1 MICSFLSSRF
11 SLAVKSKVTNSVEFL
26 LSELIQ
32 NKCLFKYKDQ
42 ILTDWYKAIR
52 EDGLACVPEQL
63 ASLYGGFFANSV
75 GQAFING
82 YEVAIQCL
90 TGIDTRESIAA
101 FCVTENKSTHPASM
115 LSCLSVDNKGN
126 YTLSGKKDFVTLA
139 GDAKKLLVAV
149 NFGVS
154 AVGQKIIK
162 LVEVNVACS
171 GVSIQ
176 LLPALP
182 FVPDVTHGVVS
193 FDSVVIEPS
202 YILSGDGYSDY
213 VKPFRWLEDINV
225 FMSVSAYLFK
235 LTMAFDWPEEAK
247 VEMISLLTSLSGLH
261 RMKADDPVAH
271 IVMFNQ
277 TEALDKWLERY
288 DEAWN
293 GVSEDIVVCWKR
305 DIALLKIATRARKAR
320 YKNAISALSLS

>member
-1 MICSFLSSRF
+1 V
-11 SLAVKSKVTNSVEFL
+11 ANSVEL
-26 LSELIQ
+26 LLRELIQ
-32 NKCLFKYKDQ
+32 NKCLFKYEDQ

-52 EDGLACVPEQL
+52 GDGLACVSEQYT
-63 ASLYGGFFANSV
+63 SLYGGFFANSV
-75 GQAFING
+75 GQAFVNG
-82 YEVAIQCL
+82 YEVAIQRL

-101 FCVTENKSTHPASM
+101 FCVTENKSTHPTSM
-115 LSCLSVDNKGN
+115 LSCLTVDKKGN

-139 GDAKKLLVAV
+139 GDAKKLFVAV

-154 AVGQKIIK
+154 AAGQKIIK
-162 LVEVNVACS
+162 LVEVNVASS

-176 LLPALP
+176 LLPELP
-182 FVPDVTHGVVS
+182 FVPDVTHGVVN
-193 FDSVVIEPS
+193 FDSVVIEAS
-202 YILSGDGYSDY
+202 NILSGDGYSDY
-213 VKPFRWLEDINV
+213 VKPFRWFEDINV

-235 LTMAFDWPEEAK
+235 LTLAFDWPEDAK

-261 RMKADDPVAH
+261 KMKADDPVAH

-293 GVSEDIVVCWKR
+293 AVTEDVVLCWKR

-320 YKNAISALSLS
+320 YKNAVSALSLL